1 MIQIELSDEECAML
15 REVLALSLQDLRHEI
30 HHANN
35 REFRALLR
43 KRQTFLERV
52 LSRLQPRET
61 ATA

>member
-1 MIQIELSDEECAML
+1 MIQIELTDEECAML
-15 REVLALSLQDLRHEI
+15 REVLALNLQDLRHEI

-43 KRQTFLERV
+43 KREAFFDRFL
-52 LSRLQPRET
+52 SQLQPRET